1 MSIQLYLAYLAA
13 CIVIVIVPGP
23 TTTLVIANSLTHGT
37 RAGLLNVAGTQLGV
51 AGMVVVL
58 AVGLSSTMQALGH
71 WFDWLRLAGAVYLIW
86 LGWKLLRSSGDLA
99 AARARGKPR
108 GGFFL
113 QGLLVALSNPKML
126 LFFSAFIPQFIDPAA
141 GLPASGADPGR
152 HRHDLCCLLRQH
164 LCLSQRP
171 CRPAHLAAPGAA
183 DIALQRLLPH
193 RRRHLAGPV
202 AEPVTGPRPRHS
214 RESGE
219 VDSHLKCNS

>member
-126 LFFSAFIPQFIDPAA
+126 LFFSAFIPQFIDPA
-141 GLPASGADPGR
+141 GNY
-152 HRHDLCCLLRQH
+152 LRQV
-164 LCLSQRP
+164 LILGGTALTFAAFSDSTYAFLSGRAGRLISQRRVRLISRFSG
-171 CRPAHLAAPGAA
+171 CFLIGGGIWLA
-183 DIALQRLLPH
+183 L
-193 RRRHLAGPV
+193 
-202 AEPVTGPRPRHS
+202 S
-214 RESGE
+214 RSR
-219 VDSHLKCNS
+219 